1 MSLKLLNQLKSD
13 KNIDQYVK
21 NSRWVEYSDKIYNA
35 IYKNINLEEFR
46 SDYEICKGYGDA
58 IKPHLP
64 TIINNNF
71 FNKIFDFY
79 ILNDLRRIYSKIKY
93 FERKKIFLNKID
105 LSEDDYIINDYFKPE
120 RIFKINKNFFSEK
133 YIRSI
138 MFNKKCV
145 DITNKRIF
153 CEIGGGFGSNIHVTI
168 ERNVNIKKVIAIDI
182 PPVLYVQTLYLK
194 NIYPNAIIDYNDI
207 KDKKNFTFNKDDKL
221 EILCIP
227 PWFIN
232 KIDDGIIDVLFNQN
246 SFQEIDHDIVKK
258 LLIDIMPKLNK
269 YFKFYFSV
277 YNEKRLDQITQN
289 FEQLLNYLNYSF
301 TVSKESIFD
310 QNLIIYAKS

>member
-93 FERKKIFLNKID
+93 FERKKIFLTKLI
-105 LSEDDYIINDYFKPE
+105 SPEDDYIINDYFKPE
-120 RIFKINKNFFSEK
+120 RILKLI
-133 YIRSI
+133 
-138 MFNKKCV
+138 
-145 DITNKRIF
+145 RIF
-153 CEIGGGFGSNIHVTI
+153 LV
-168 ERNVNIKKVIAIDI
+168 
-182 PPVLYVQTLYLK
+182 K
-194 NIYPNAIIDYNDI
+194 NI
-207 KDKKNFTFNKDDKL
+207 F
-221 EILCIP
+221 
-227 PWFIN
+227 
-232 KIDDGIIDVLFNQN
+232 VQ
-246 SFQEIDHDIVKK
+246 
-258 LLIDIMPKLNK
+258 
-269 YFKFYFSV
+269 
-277 YNEKRLDQITQN
+277 
-289 FEQLLNYLNYSF
+289 
-301 TVSKESIFD
+301 
-310 QNLIIYAKS
+310 